1 MTKFKEEFM
10 FKNKAGRKG
19 FGLVLIAAAHL
30 VSRGGRGRAGGSE
43 TSRR

>member
-1 MTKFKEEFM
+1 M

-30 VSRGGRGRAGGSE
+30 LSRGRRGRAGCTEAGS
-43 TSRR
+43 R